1 MTLGEIITYVDGVKP
16 NAFSPEDKVLWLNE
30 LEYELQAD
38 VFGQVEGFEAHTWE
52 DDGQDE
58 EMLLPEAW
66 HKLYYTYLEARIL
79 AAEGEWSEYQ
89 NAVALYNAFRGEYER
104 WYSRNFIDEE

>member
-1 MTLGEIITYVDGVKP
+1 MKLGEIITYVDGVKP
-16 NAFSPEDKVLWLNE
+16 NAFSAEDKVLWLNE

-38 VFGQVEGFEAHTWE
+38 VFGAVEDFTAHDWE
-52 DDGQDE
+52 DEEE

-89 NAVALYNAFRGEYER
+89 NAVQLYNAFRGEYER
-104 WYSRNFIDEE
+104 WYDRNFVDGV